1 MRDFGGKNKNKP
13 EERYMFNEEEIVN
26 KLKEAAKDGKIT
38 CAVAQKIAM
47 DNKIPMRQIG
57 DLLNKLKI
65 KIIQCQLGCF

>member
-1 MRDFGGKNKNKP
+1 MRDFGGKDKNNL

-38 CAVAQKIAM
+38 CAVAQKIAI
-47 DNKIPMRQIG
+47 DNKIPMRHIG